1 MAVYVGAEGTAYERL
16 RKDEFQEKPNR
27 LEEANRSPNKAH
39 PRPVAIQPKELKEP
53 HKADVEIARVK
64 DRDPKVKP
72 LGASQLS

>member
-27 LEEANRSPNKAH
+27 REEANRSPNEAH
-39 PRPVAIQPKELKEP
+39 PWPVAIQPKGLKEP
-53 HKADVEIARVK
+53 HKADEITRVK